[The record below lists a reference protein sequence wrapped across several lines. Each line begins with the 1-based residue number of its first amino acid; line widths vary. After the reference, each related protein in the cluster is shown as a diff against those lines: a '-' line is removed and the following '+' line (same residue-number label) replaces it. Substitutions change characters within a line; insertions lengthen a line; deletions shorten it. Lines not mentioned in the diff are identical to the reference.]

1 MPRLTTM
8 LRLALFC
15 LCATQLPAQEFR
27 VQLAAFVKKVPFTH
41 FAFSGIN
48 DVYCH
53 IDQNSIHR
61 YYLRDCYH
69 SIEQAEKARKELAKR
84 GFPNAQ
90 IIDIHQERSLCGK
103 ASPFSSMGHIYS
115 NISTE
120 SLYFRNLF
128 FGFNQS
134 SLNLATQRKLDR
146 LYEILVHNRN
156 LKAYV
161 VGHTDAMGSAAYNIK
176 LSKRRARMVRNYL
189 VAKGIHAKRLKVTVY
204 GESAPL
210 AINRDWDGNDSP
222 EGRKYNRR
230 VLVAVMN
237 TKGEVINDL
246 VRTADVP
253 GHLQVNKQVLRQ
265 QLMYA
270 RAGQ

>member
-1 MPRLTTM
+1 MNGLNSYTWI
-8 LRLALFC
+8 LLFC
-15 LCATQLPAQEFR
+15 LFGQVSHAQEFR
-27 VQLAAFVKKVPFTH
+27 LQLAAFVQKVPFTH

-48 DVYCH
+48 DVYRH
-53 IDQNSIHR
+53 VDQNSIHR
-61 YYLRDCYH
+61 YYLRDCYY
-69 SIEQAEKARKELAKR
+69 SIEQAEKAQKELIRR
-84 GFPNAQ
+84 GFLNAQ
-90 IIDIHQERSLCGK
+90 IIDIQQELSLCGK
-103 ASPFSSMGHIYS
+103 TSPFSSMGRIYS

-128 FGFNQS
+128 FGFNKS
-134 SLNLATQRKLDR
+134 SLSLSTMRELDS
-146 LYEILVHNRN
+146 LYEILHHNPN
-156 LKAYV
+156 LSAFV

-210 AINRDWDGNDSP
+210 AINRKLDGADSP

-253 GHLQVNKQVLRQ
+253 GHLQVNKQILRQ
-265 QLMYA
+265 QLIHV
-270 RAGQ
+270 RAEK